1 MEFDNFIGIDWSGDK
16 SKFQKGIS
24 VAQCEMGNS
33 APKIIK
39 SNNQY
44 WSRTT
49 LFEWLIKEENFLIT
63 LRKMTLRNTVQYL
76 KS

>member
-39 SNNQY
+39 SNDQY

-49 LFEWLIKEENFLIT
+49 LFEWLIKEIT
-63 LRKMTLRNTVQYL
+63 IKKTPLCSSGCRL
-76 KS
+76 